1 MRHLFRRLHRLLA
14 HERRGIAFVEFA
26 MLAPLMLLMMFGC
39 VLGTELM
46 LAYMKV
52 NDAAETSVDLV
63 TQCTSV
69 TGGGTP
75 GGTPTPNA
83 TTGDLQ
89 NFANAAF
96 GVLYPLNTSSANIA
110 FASVSWNSSG
120 TVNSSVDWEW
130 PSTTTLFSTS
140 AINQVKNLGLNNTGF
155 AGNVVVV
162 NMTYVY
168 TMPFTFT
175 IPALNGTSF
184 QPFGNGTYTFTS
196 AGFSFPR
203 YTNGQ
208 AIPLAAGTTTTC

>member
-1 MRHLFRRLHRLLA
+1 MRPFSRHLYRLLA

-26 MLAPLMLLMMFGC
+26 MLAPILLLMMFGC
-39 VLGTELM
+39 VLGTGLM

-52 NDAAETSVDLV
+52 NDAAETAVDLV

-89 NFANAAF
+89 NFANAAL

-120 TVNSSVDWEW
+120 KVNSSADWIW

-140 AINQVKNLGLNNTGF
+140 AVTQVKNLSLENTGF
-155 AGNVVVV
+155 AGNVVVI
-162 NMTYVY
+162 NMTYTY
-168 TMPFTFT
+168 QMPFTFK

-184 QPFGNGTYTFTS
+184 QPFGNGTYAFAS
-196 AGFSFPR
+196 AGYSFPR
-203 YTNGQ
+203 YTGGS
-208 AIPLAAGTTTTC
+208 AIPLATGTTTTC